1 MKMSRMPKV
10 DKKPKNNK
18 HNKFR
23 WVDMQWEKFM
33 NRHDEDV
40 KIIDQLREDLIT
52 CNKFFQE
59 RREQMLK
66 LEQENTK
73 LRIALC
79 NLRDEYLDMGG
90 DPKQLELF
98 ENQQMEIFEDVDILN
113 IKKYVCFSYQDYNT
127 YLILLHSLNFHLVM
141 KHLIIVPIL
150 LM

>member
-1 MKMSRMPKV
+1 MSRLPQV

-18 HNKFR
+18 DNKFR

-59 RREQMLK
+59 RREQLLE

-90 DPKQLELF
+90 DVNQLELF
-98 ENQQMEIFEDVDILN
+98 DKNNPSQLSLDFEIEKTSSGDFEV
-113 IKKYVCFSYQDYNT
+113 K
-127 YLILLHSLNFHLVM
+127 
-141 KHLIIVPIL
+141 
-150 LM
+150 

>member
-1 MKMSRMPKV
+1 MPKV

-18 HNKFR
+18 DNKFR

-59 RREQMLK
+59 RREQLLE

-90 DPKQLELF
+90 DVNQLELF
-98 ENQQMEIFEDVDILN
+98 DKNNPSQLSLDFEIEKTSSGDFEVKKIFESPDGGKTIYEREAGDYENVR
-113 IKKYVCFSYQDYNT
+113 KKISE
-127 YLILLHSLNFHLVM
+127 
-141 KHLIIVPIL
+141 
-150 LM
+150 